1 MTGRKLANHLIRNPA
16 AFLTRDFVQRFL
28 WEYGRSDIRISP
40 MASALCTRLSWRPN
54 TPFYYGWLVLGLSG
68 AGAFAATAIAGVVLG
83 GVQTYILDDTNWSR
97 TSIGLAAG
105 CGVWLSGLFAP
116 FAGRLADRYG
126 PRWLMPVGVIVL
138 GLSMFAI
145 GGAHAVWQFFLASV
159 IGRAISQPFLIG
171 VVPRTMAVNFF
182 NRRRNIALALTG
194 IYRPISGALI
204 IQAFS
209 VIAVFADWR
218 AAFRYLGIFSL
229 ALAVPMVIIMRR
241 RPEDIGLLPDGAAPN
256 PSGADAPSAG
266 SGGRPRPS
274 PPREGEGTVSST
286 AREAFR
292 TQAFWLISVIALLE
306 VAATSGLGF
315 SLVPYLRDFAGLTTP
330 QAAGVLSVST
340 FLALTSLVWGQL
352 ASRLTARWC
361 IVAALALSGAA
372 ALALLWVDSLLA
384 AYVFGVLWGLFHGG
398 LEVLKYILL
407 ADYFGRDSYGAI
419 AGSLR
424 PFEAGGLGLGQLVG
438 PLIYDFTSSYT
449 LLIVSSAG
457 LLVLSAGLMLLTRRP
472 TS

>member
-1 MTGRKLANHLIRNPA
+1 
-16 AFLTRDFVQRFL
+16 
-28 WEYGRSDIRISP
+28 
-40 MASALCTRLSWRPN
+40 MASAVSTLLNWRPN

-97 TSIGLAAG
+97 TEIGLAAG
-105 CGVWLSGLFAP
+105 CGVWASGFFAP

-138 GLSMFAI
+138 GLSMFVI
-145 GGAHAVWQFFLASV
+145 GGAHNVWLFFVAAV
-159 IGRAISQPFLIG
+159 IGRAVSQPFLIG

-194 IYRPISGALI
+194 MYRPISGALI
-204 IQAFS
+204 IMAFS
-209 VIAVFADWR
+209 AIAVVADWR
-218 AAFRYLGIFSL
+218 SAFRYLGIFSL

-241 RPEDIGLLPDGAAPN
+241 RPEDIGLLPDGAAP
-256 PSGADAPSAG
+256 S
-266 SGGRPRPS
+266 SGGRGGRPQ
-274 PPREGEGTVSST
+274 PNPTQGREGTVSST

-330 QAAGVLSVST
+330 QAAGVLSIST

-438 PLIYDFTSSYT
+438 PLIYDFTGSYT
-449 LLIVSSAG
+449 LLILASAG
-457 LLVLSAGLMLLTRRP
+457 LLVLSAALMLLTKRP
-472 TS
+472 VPKTVRPLPST

>member
-1 MTGRKLANHLIRNPA
+1 
-16 AFLTRDFVQRFL
+16 
-28 WEYGRSDIRISP
+28 
-40 MASALCTRLSWRPN
+40 MASAVSTLLNWRPN

-83 GVQTYILDDTNWSR
+83 GVQNYILDDTNWSR
-97 TSIGLAAG
+97 TEIGLAAG
-105 CGVWLSGLFAP
+105 CGVWASGFFAP

-138 GLSMFAI
+138 GLSMFVI
-145 GGAHAVWQFFLASV
+145 GGAHNVWLFFVAAV
-159 IGRAISQPFLIG
+159 IGRAVSQPFLIG

-194 IYRPISGALI
+194 MYRPISGALI
-204 IQAFS
+204 IMAFS
-209 VIAVFADWR
+209 AIAVVADWR
-218 AAFRYLGIFSL
+218 AAFRYLGFFSL
-229 ALAVPMVIIMRR
+229 ALAVPMLIIMRR
-241 RPEDIGLLPDGAAPN
+241 RPEDIGLLPDGAAP
-256 PSGADAPSAG
+256 SSAG
-266 SGGRPRPS
+266 RGGRPQSNPGQG
-274 PPREGEGTVSST
+274 GEGTVSST

-330 QAAGVLSVST
+330 QAAGVLSIST

-352 ASRLTARWC
+352 ATRLTARWC

-438 PLIYDFTSSYT
+438 PLIYDFTGSYN
-449 LLIVSSAG
+449 LLILASAG
-457 LLVLSAGLMLLTRRP
+457 LLLLSAALMLLTRRP
-472 TS
+472 GPKPVVPLPST